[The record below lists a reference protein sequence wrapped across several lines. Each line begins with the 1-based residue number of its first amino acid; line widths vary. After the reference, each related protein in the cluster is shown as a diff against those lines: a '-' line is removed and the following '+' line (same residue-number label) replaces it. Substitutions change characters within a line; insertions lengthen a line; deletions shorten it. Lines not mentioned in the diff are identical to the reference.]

1 MGSVDDALAA
11 LPSPG
16 REALQHV
23 IDVARALA
31 PEAVD
36 GVSYGVPALK
46 VTGRP
51 LIGVAASAEHLSI
64 FPFSPEALDTV
75 RPDLD
80 DYSTSKGT
88 LRFTPDRPVP
98 DDVIERLVRSRLAEI
113 SGRPGP

>member
-16 REALQHV
+16 RESLQHV
-23 IDVARALA
+23 IDVARAVA
-31 PEAVD
+31 PTAID

-46 VTGRP
+46 VAGRP
-51 LIGVAASAEHLSI
+51 LIGVSASAQHLSV
-64 FPFSPEALDTV
+64 FPFSPEALEAV

-80 DYSTSKGT
+80 GYSTSKGT

-98 DDVIERLVRSRLAEI
+98 DDVIERLVRARLAEI
-113 SGRPGP
+113 VGP